1 MLRRIHLLEKKNK
14 KKTEYERG
22 ITLLKQIIEREL
34 KMQNAKSNK
43 DFPNLADLQPDT
55 MVFVA
60 SEKFKETIC
69 TI

>member
-22 ITLLKQIIEREL
+22 VCLLKQIIEREL
-34 KMQNAKSNK
+34 KVQNAKSNK
-43 DFPNLADLQPDT
+43 DFPRLADLHPDT